1 MKKILTLISLLTVS
15 CLAFAQTET
24 SAIVVSGG
32 AFAALNNRVVV
43 QRYTYPGQLESID
56 SILSSSVTGL
66 FCSPTK
72 AVVTTTAE
80 LGIYNHRT
88 ITRIART
95 ENLFGIRAPYLINDS
110 LGIALFGYGVGA
122 GKSTIR
128 FFNANTGVFTDTI
141 AITREAGYAIA
152 VNGKLFVSLPGSF
165 PSTEGQ
171 VAIIDIA
178 TRTLQR
184 TMNFGAGMANI
195 NQLFLMGDSVLV
207 QASIS
212 YGSTTGGLARIN
224 AQNFDYT
231 ANTTPFPIGKSFGL
245 IPGITDNFT
254 LIGNY
259 NTAGT
264 ISQLSLPTQQLSTVF
279 INKSVAGSDID
290 RINARLLFTNP
301 EYVNRGKLY
310 VYNLNG
316 TALDSVTVGVS
327 PEWVKA
333 IPAGPNAVKPRL
345 NNAGIK
351 LYPNPSK
358 GWVKVDADVNEL
370 SFTDINGRTMVL
382 PVLNGIINISQLESG
397 IYMVKQLGSY
407 KPVKL
412 VVTQ

>member
-1 MKKILTLISLLTVS
+1 MKKILTLISLLSVS
-15 CLAFAQTET
+15 NLAFAQTET

-43 QRYTYPGQLESID
+43 QKYTYPGQLELID

-66 FCSPTK
+66 FCSASKT
-72 AVVTTTAE
+72 VVTTTSE
-80 LGIYNHRT
+80 LSIYNQSG
-88 ITRIART
+88 TRLART
-95 ENLFGIRAPYLINDS
+95 NNLSGLRAPYLINDS
-110 LGIALFGYGVGA
+110 LGVALFGYGVGA

-128 FFNANTGVFTDTI
+128 FFNANTGVFTDTV
-141 AITREAGYAIA
+141 AVTREAGYALA

-165 PSTEGQ
+165 PSTEGK

-184 TMNFGAGMANI
+184 TLNFGAGMANI

-231 ANTTPFPIGKSFGL
+231 ANTTSFPIGNSFGV
-245 IPGITDNFT
+245 IPGITDNYT

-259 NTAGT
+259 NVAGS

-290 RINARLLFTNP
+290 RVNARLLFTNP
-301 EYVNRGKLY
+301 EYVNRGKLF

-316 TALDSVTVGVS
+316 TALDSVTVGIS
-327 PEWVKA
+327 PEWVKV
-333 IPAGPNAVKPRL
+333 IPAGPNSVKPSL
-345 NNAGIK
+345 AKAGIK
-351 LYPNPSK
+351 LYPNPAK
-358 GWVKVDADVNEL
+358 GWVKVDADVNKL
-370 SFTDINGRTMVL
+370 VFTDVSGRTTFLSVINGVVNVSHL
-382 PVLNGIINISQLESG
+382 KSG

>member
-1 MKKILTLISLLTVS
+1 MKKILTLISLLSVS
-15 CLAFAQTET
+15 SLAFAQTET

-32 AFAALNNRVVV
+32 AFGALNNRVVV
-43 QRYTYPGQLESID
+43 QKYSYPGQLVSVD
-56 SILSSSVTGL
+56 SILSSAVTGL
-66 FCSPTK
+66 FCTPSKT
-72 AVVTTTAE
+72 VVATTAE
-80 LGIYNHRT
+80 LSIYNQSG
-88 ITRIART
+88 IRIARS
-95 ENLFGIRAPYLINDS
+95 ENLGGIRAPYLINDS
-110 LGIALFGYGVGA
+110 VGIALFGYGVGA

-128 FFNANTGVFTDTI
+128 FFNANTGVITDTV
-141 AITREAGYAIA
+141 AVTREAGYALA
-152 VNGKLFVSLPGSF
+152 VNGKLFVSLPGGF

-184 TMNFGAGMANI
+184 TINFGAGMANI

-212 YGSTTGGLARIN
+212 FGSTTGGLARIN

-231 ANTTPFPIGKSFGL
+231 ANTTPFPIGNSFGV

-259 NTAGT
+259 NAAGT

-279 INKSVAGSDID
+279 INKSVVGADID
-290 RINARLLFTNP
+290 RVNGRLVFTDP
-301 EYVNRGKLY
+301 AGYVNRGKLY
-310 VYNLNG
+310 VYNFNG

-327 PEWVKA
+327 PEWVKV
-333 IPAGPNAVKPRL
+333 IPAGPNAVKPTL
-345 NNAGIK
+345 ANAGIK
-351 LYPNPSK
+351 LYPNPAK

-370 SFTDINGRTMVL
+370 AFTDVTGRTSIL
-382 PVLNGIINISQLESG
+382 SVLNGLIDISHLESG
-397 IYMVKQLGSY
+397 IYMVKQQGSF

-412 VVTQ
+412 IMAQ